1 MNHAA
6 ANIYGQVQGLMC
18 SGLGTDTQ
26 EWLVKIYIC
35 FFKKLPMRIHRCSQ
49 RLNNWGACM
58 KLIWALCTCITIV

>member
-26 EWLVKIYIC
+26 ECWLK
-35 FFKKLPMRIHRCSQ
+35 FTF
-49 RLNNWGACM
+49 
-58 KLIWALCTCITIV
+58 ALLRNYQ